1 MGMRNE
7 FHPQTSRTGATQ
19 HALHC
24 TCSPIRWSSPVLS
37 DIDTA
42 ELPCLAFAP
51 NPVSE
56 VNPAEPRRTH
66 QVSTWD
72 WSRAGSRHQRRPNA
86 A

>member
-1 MGMRNE
+1 MRNE
-7 FHPQTSRTGATQ
+7 HRTRAGKAQHPP
-19 HALHC
+19 HC

-37 DIDTA
+37 DVDTA
-42 ELPCLAFAP
+42 ELPCPAFASYA
-51 NPVSE
+51 VSE

-72 WSRAGSRHQRRPNA
+72 WSRAGSRHQRRHNA